1 MLFSTLKIASILILA
16 SFFAQS
22 SFAAEPTSSISL
34 TIANIRN
41 DKGQILLS
49 VFNQAEGFPSDSTK
63 TYRTYILEP
72 QTPSLNLLIEDLSP
86 GAYAIALVHDENGN
100 LKLDTNLVGAPVEG
114 YAASG
119 VNKRFSAPRY
129 STSKF
134 LLNKG
139 TLNLVIEMK
148 YLF

>member
-22 SFAAEPTSSISL
+22 SFGAEPTSSISL

>member
-22 SFAAEPTSSISL
+22 SFGAEPTSSISL

-86 GAYAIALVHDENGN
+86 GAYAIAMVHDENGN

>member
-1 MLFSTLKIASILILA
+1 MHFSTSKIASILILA
-16 SFFAQS
+16 SLFAHA
-22 SFAAEPTSSISL
+22 SFAAEPKSSISL
-34 TIANIRN
+34 TITNIRN
-41 DKGQILLS
+41 DNGQILLS

-72 QTPSLNLLIEDLSP
+72 QTPSLSLLIEDMSP
-86 GAYAIALVHDENGN
+86 GEYAIALVHDENSN

-129 STSKF
+129 SSSKF
-134 LLNKG
+134 LLKKG
-139 TLNLVIEMK
+139 TLSLEIEMK

>member
-1 MLFSTLKIASILILA
+1 MNYSIPNIASILILA
-16 SFFAQS
+16 LIFPQAT
-22 SFAAEPTSSISL
+22 FAAEPNSNINL
-34 TIANIRN
+34 TITNIRN
-41 DKGQILLS
+41 DRGQILLS

-63 TYRTYILEP
+63 TYRTYILEA
-72 QTPSLNLLIEDLSP
+72 QTPSLSLLIEDLIP
-86 GAYAIALVHDENGN
+86 GEYAIALVHDENSN

-129 STSKF
+129 SSSKF
-134 LLNKG
+134 LLKKE
-139 TLNLVIEMK
+139 TLILEIEMK